1 MSRFGGFT
9 DVAVLDRI
17 VPLAKTSNM
26 PGHPM
31 TVSVIRALARKM
43 SMVIKTSV
51 GEEAYTGGIG
61 MASRGTATTLCSFP
75 HPKLQP
81 GSSIFNFRR
90 KNSSVLIR
98 VRGFRSAFLNTRV
111 VVFVPDVFPASHA

>member
-1 MSRFGGFT
+1 
-9 DVAVLDRI
+9 
-17 VPLAKTSNM
+17 
-26 PGHPM
+26 
-31 TVSVIRALARKM
+31 
-43 SMVIKTSV
+43 
-51 GEEAYTGGIG
+51 

-111 VVFVPDVFPASHA
+111 VVFVPDVVRNESQSMSLDTSSLTLGLQFPASHA